1 MLAGDMGVLIRRAT
15 GDRHSLLSR
24 HVVGRS
30 PTSHLR
36 LDNRLASLL
45 HAQLLW
51 NGSAWEVHDLGSR
64 NGTFVDGRR
73 LERGTRAT
81 VGRAAQIAFGDAE
94 DLFELV
100 NDGPPCAVAVSEYGQ
115 RQESESGILILP
127 EPERP
132 MCTIFEDGGGN
143 WMAESN
149 DGSRHRIASGDTLR
163 VAERTW
169 RIELPAMPEHTWQ
182 PDAEQMVLR
191 NSTMRFSVSSDQELV
206 DIRLIH
212 GDQVIPLR
220 SRSYRQLLL
229 ALARA
234 QLAHGA
240 AAGAAEANGGWIP
253 VMELLEMLQMN
264 EPTFNAYIARA
275 RKDLARA
282 GVLGATDLI
291 ERQPMPR
298 RVRLGVRKVEIVQ
311 T

>member
-1 MLAGDMGVLIRRAT
+1 MLAGDMGVLIRGAT

-30 PTSHLR
+30 SDSHLR

-73 LERGTRAT
+73 LEAGTRAT
-81 VGRAAQIAFGDAE
+81 LGRAAQIAFGDTG
-94 DLFELV
+94 DPFELV
-100 NDGPPCAVAVSEYGQ
+100 HDGPPCAVAVSEHGQ

-127 EPERP
+127 EPEHP
-132 MCTIFEDGGGN
+132 MYTIFEDSSGN

-169 RIELPAMPEHTWQ
+169 RIELPAMPEHTLQ
-182 PDAEQMVLR
+182 PEAGQMVLR
-191 NSTMRFSVSSDQELV
+191 DSTMRISVSGDQERV
-206 DIRLIH
+206 DIRLIL
-212 GDQVIPLR
+212 GDQAIPLR
-220 SRSYRQLLL
+220 SRSYCQLLF
-229 ALARA
+229 ALARVR
-234 QLAHGA
+234 LADEV
-240 AAGAAEANGGWIP
+240 AAGAGEANAGWRP
-253 VMELLEMLQMN
+253 VTELLEMLHLS
-264 EPTFNAYIARA
+264 EPTFNTHIARA
-275 RKDLARA
+275 RKDLAQA
-282 GVLGATDLI
+282 GVLDATDLV